1 MSSYNYKK
9 QSGGDTMIKITGA
22 DIKEARKRV
31 GLTQENLAEETD
43 FSLRQ
48 ISRFERNENLCK
60 LNKYFRLFQ
69 MLDIKNKGDSKDE

>member
-1 MSSYNYKK
+1 
-9 QSGGDTMIKITGA
+9 MIKITGE

-31 GLTQENLAEETD
+31 GMTQENLAEETD

-48 ISRFERNENLCK
+48 ISRFERNENLNK

-69 MLDIKNKGDSKDE
+69 MLHIEIKIEDEE